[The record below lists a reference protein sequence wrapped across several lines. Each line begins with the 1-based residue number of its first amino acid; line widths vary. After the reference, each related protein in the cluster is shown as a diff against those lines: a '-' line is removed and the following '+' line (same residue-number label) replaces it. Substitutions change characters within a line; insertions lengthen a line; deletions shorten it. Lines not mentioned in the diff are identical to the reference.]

1 MSATVFALVLVAAA
15 MHAAWNAIVKVSGD
29 RLVMMG
35 ILTGVGGVAGLGLIP
50 FVATPAPEAWPYLA
64 LTTAIHAGYY
74 LFLLLAYRAGDLSQV
89 YPIARGGSPLL
100 LALLS
105 WPVLGEALSTEQL
118 IGVGLIS
125 LGIASLAFGRGDRRS
140 LLFAA
145 ATSCTIAAYSATD
158 AVGVRLS
165 GSPLGYIAW
174 LFALDGLMMAG
185 FTLWRRGMVVL
196 HVFRADWWRP
206 VVGGLLSVAGY
217 AIVVW
222 CYGNGLVAP
231 ISALRETSVVFA
243 AVIGSV
249 FLGEGF
255 GARRIAAA
263 SIVAAG
269 IVVMNG
275 A

>member
-1 MSATVFALVLVAAA
+1 MSATVVALVLLAAA
-15 MHAAWNAIVKVSGD
+15 MHAAWNALVKMSGD

-35 ILTGVGGVAGLGLIP
+35 ILTGVGGVTGLALVP
-50 FVATPAPEAWPYLA
+50 FVAPPAPESWPYLA
-64 LTTAIHAGYY
+64 LTTGIHAGYY
-74 LFLLLAYRAGDLSQV
+74 LFLILAYRAGDLSQV

-105 WPVLGEALSTEQL
+105 WPVLGEALSTEQF
-118 IGVGLIS
+118 IGVGFVS

-140 LLFAA
+140 LLFAT
-145 ATSCTIAAYSATD
+145 ATACTIAGYSATD
-158 AVGVRLS
+158 AAGVRLS

-185 FTLWRRGMVVL
+185 FTFWRRGMVVL
-196 HVFRADWWRP
+196 HVLRADWCRP
-206 VVGGLLSVAGY
+206 VAGGLLSVASY

-222 CYGNGLVAP
+222 CYGNGPVAP

-263 SIVAAG
+263 SIVVAG
-269 IVVMNG
+269 IVVMND